1 MHDLFFSTAYAA
13 NGGILANPQVL
24 QFAPMV
30 LIFVVFYFLLIR
42 PQQARQRKLKEEQ
55 NSLRRGDRIV
65 TAGGV
70 LGVVQA
76 TREGSDEVD
85 VDIAQGVR
93 VKILR
98 STITTILSRE
108 KASKEA

>member
-1 MHDLFFSTAYAA
+1 MVPARFTQDGTLIMQNVF
-13 NGGILANPQVL
+13 ANPQFI

-30 LIFVVFYFLLIR
+30 LIFVVMYFLLIR

-70 LGVVQA
+70 IGVVQA

-85 VDIAQGVR
+85 VEIAQGVR
-93 VKILR
+93 VKIVR
-98 STITTILSRE
+98 STITTVLSRE
-108 KASKEA
+108 QKA

>member
-1 MHDLFFSTAYAA
+1 MQNVF
-13 NGGILANPQVL
+13 ANPQFI

-30 LIFVVFYFLLIR
+30 LIFVVMYFLLIR

-70 LGVVQA
+70 IGVVQA

-85 VDIAQGVR
+85 VEIAQGVR
-93 VKILR
+93 VKIVR
-98 STITTILSRE
+98 STITTVLSRE
-108 KASKEA
+108 QKA

>member
-1 MHDLFFSTAYAA
+1 MVPSRFTQDGTLIMQNVF
-13 NGGILANPQVL
+13 ANPQFI

-30 LIFVVFYFLLIR
+30 LIFVVMYFLLIR

-70 LGVVQA
+70 IGVVQA

-85 VDIAQGVR
+85 VEIAQGVR
-93 VKILR
+93 VKIVR
-98 STITTILSRE
+98 STITTVLSRE
-108 KASKEA
+108 QKA